1 MPTELEAEDEEAK
14 RFDLLILNLQLAV
27 LRLEPSFARLRDQV
41 KGIAGLLQDKASIPM
56 IQAELTLI
64 LELQTDEWWR
74 DVTVPMLEN
83 VRKRIRSLI
92 KLIEK
97 QRRKPI
103 YTDFEDLMG
112 DEQDVTLPGFTPPG
126 SFERFRAKARQ
137 FLKAHENHIAIHKL
151 KMNEPLT
158 ATDLSELER
167 MLSES
172 GIGSTD
178 DVQKA
183 KEASQGLGLFVRS
196 LIGLDREAAKKA
208 FGGFLSGKTLRSN
221 QIEFVNLIIDHL
233 TDHGSMDARLL
244 YDSPYTDFSPRGVDG
259 VFESKEVDE
268 LVSVLEDVRNRAVA

>member
-1 MPTELEAEDEEAK
+1 
-14 RFDLLILNLQLAV
+14 
-27 LRLEPSFARLRDQV
+27 
-41 KGIAGLLQDKASIPM
+41 
-56 IQAELTLI
+56 
-64 LELQTDEWWR
+64 
-74 DVTVPMLEN
+74 
-83 VRKRIRSLI
+83 
-92 KLIEK
+92 
-97 QRRKPI
+97 
-103 YTDFEDLMG
+103 MG

-151 KMNEPLT
+151 RMNEPLT

-172 GIGSTD
+172 GIGSVE

-183 KEASQGLGLFVRS
+183 KEAHGLGLFVRS

-208 FGGFLSGKTLRSN
+208 FGAFLGGKTLRSN
-221 QIEFVNLIIDHL
+221 QIEFVSLIIDHL

-268 LVSVLEDVRNRAVA
+268 LVSILDDVRKMAVG